1 MITHHMKDFLM
12 FAKIITIPLLCFS
25 LVAEN
30 ISSSCTALLNK
41 NVDHIC
47 YIGSIDLNLKQQ
59 EPLSLYYDGS
69 IIKVNNGFY
78 CFKEHK
84 SIKKLYFLFINPEA
98 ICFRTDRN
106 ETTSYLTFND
116 DTPHEFYRIKQ
127 KEGISLENETFIDW
141 DIKQKPMKKQKR
153 NLELRVVIPE
163 HTVIIPLSANLF
175 DHSHGKI
182 TFNYKPLKAKH
193 AIIKLPTP
201 QYDQMVNREK
211 LVESLL
217 HANLCIMNLKNIHT
231 PQEIKKI
238 KLDKHN
244 IMQEA
249 Q

>member
-1 MITHHMKDFLM
+1 MKDFLM
-12 FAKIITIPLLCFS
+12 FAKIITISLLSFS
-25 LVAEN
+25 LVAESIPSN
-30 ISSSCTALLNK
+30 CTALLNK
-41 NVDHIC
+41 NVDHVC

-59 EPLSLYYDGS
+59 EQLSLYYDGS

-106 ETTSYLTFND
+106 ETTSYLTFNN

-127 KEGISLENETFIDW
+127 KEAVNLENETFVDW
-141 DIKQKPMKKQKR
+141 SIKQKPMKKQKR
-153 NLELRVVIPE
+153 NLEFRVVIPE
-163 HTVIIPLSANLF
+163 HTIIVPLNANFF
-175 DHSHGKI
+175 DHSHEKI

-201 QYDQMVNREK
+201 QYNQAVNRDK
-211 LVESLL
+211 LVEALL

-238 KLDKHN
+238 SLDNHTL
-244 IMQEA
+244 MQEA